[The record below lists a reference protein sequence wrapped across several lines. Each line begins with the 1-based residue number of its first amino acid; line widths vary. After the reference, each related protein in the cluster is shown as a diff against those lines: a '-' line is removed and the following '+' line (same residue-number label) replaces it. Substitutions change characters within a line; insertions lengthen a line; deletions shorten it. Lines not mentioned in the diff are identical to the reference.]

1 MAYRGIPL
9 VFALMV
15 SLAGCA
21 STSAGPE
28 RTRNFDRSVLTRDDL
43 ARRPAENMYT
53 IVSSMRSDWL
63 RPALSGSGVA
73 ERTAS
78 APPTV
83 YVDGRLF
90 GSLDLLKSF
99 SPESVD
105 HVRYYS
111 ATAAQNR
118 FGTAVASPVIEL
130 VSRGRAARDT
140 SAA

>member
-1 MAYRGIPL
+1 MAYRGIAV

-21 STSAGPE
+21 SQSARSE
-28 RTRNFDRSVLTRDDL
+28 RTRNFDRSVITRADL
-43 ARRPAENMYT
+43 ARRPSENMYT

-78 APPTV
+78 APPTL
-83 YVDGRLF
+83 YVDGRLL
-90 GSLDLLKSF
+90 GSLELLKSF
-99 SPESVD
+99 SPDAVD
-105 HVRYYS
+105 HVRFFS

-118 FGTAVASPVIEL
+118 FGTAVATPVIEL

-140 SAA
+140 SAI